1 MEETSDAKRRRTE
14 GSPAGFDDVEEEARA
29 EEDVGEEEEPD
40 WDAIEAKRLE
50 EHERILR
57 TRPTRL
63 THPILDAPEFR
74 PTREEFLDP
83 IAYLEQIREE
93 AEAYGII
100 KVIPPDGWAPEC
112 GLDWESPKRF
122 ATKRQRI
129 DRLQQS
135 QPYDDGRKY
144 TLKEYRRMANRFMDA
159 WLTRE
164 ERPVDIGTAT
174 DWGELYDDYWNIVDR
189 GAMIGEEIEV
199 EYGNDVDAATYWSGF
214 PAGATSADDL
224 SKARVASLS
233 LDDPAYYAA
242 SGWNLNNIA
251 LWPGSLLRRHDAPLP
266 GVNTPWLYL
275 GMLFGTFPWHNEDNY
290 FESINYHHAGA
301 PKQWYGVPGAEA
313 AAFEDVVRRFYK
325 QRLLEVPDLLHRI
338 NLQVSPAKLIALGV
352 PVKRLTQRAGEF
364 VVTFPQAFHGGFSYG
379 FNCGEAVNFATRHWI
394 AHARLANER
403 YRRAGRLA
411 VVSHDR
417 LMFTLKANE
426 DDLDAPTKKLL
437 LEELRRIAVEDLRA
451 RNAAFA
457 DGVRAISH
465 LCTPPANKVGR
476 VDGAACDY
484 DDKRVCAACKH
495 TCFLSAV
502 ASETSQ
508 TEVCCLRH
516 VSHVGR
522 GPPSSKYM
530 IEWEP
535 RDKLESLIAEID
547 AELGQK
553 EPLPTRPS
561 PTASAAA
568 SSPRESAGGSPRESA
583 GLGTEVAA
591 TPAISAS

>member
-1 MEETSDAKRRRTE
+1 MEQPSAKRRRARQAPDKFAG
-14 GSPAGFDDVEEEARA
+14 GSSGNQREEELYQL
-29 EEDVGEEEEPD
+29 
-40 WDAIEAKRLE
+40 AIANSRLE
-50 EHERILR
+50 M
-57 TRPTRL
+57 RL
-63 THPILDAPEFR
+63 ATFRDHPIPDAPVFR
-74 PTREEFLDP
+74 PTAEEFADP
-83 IAYLEQIREE
+83 LAYIDSIRAE
-93 AEAYGII
+93 AEPHGICKI
-100 KVIPPDGWAPEC
+100 VPPEGWKVPCAV
-112 GLDWESPKRF
+112 DWTSPKRF
-122 ATKRQRI
+122 NTKKQRVDNLGEALPFDDGNRYTLAEYRHMADGFLRQRV
-129 DRLQQS
+129 
-135 QPYDDGRKY
+135 GEKHAG
-144 TLKEYRRMANRFMDA
+144 KEGDELLRA
-159 WLTRE
+159 LE
-164 ERPVDIGTAT
+164 E
-174 DWGELYDDYWNIVDR
+174 DYWGLVDK
-189 GAMIGEEIEV
+189 GEEAVEV

>member
-1 MEETSDAKRRRTE
+1 MEQPSAKRRRARQAPDKFAG
-14 GSPAGFDDVEEEARA
+14 GSSGNQREEELYQL
-29 EEDVGEEEEPD
+29 
-40 WDAIEAKRLE
+40 AIANSRLE
-50 EHERILR
+50 M
-57 TRPTRL
+57 RL
-63 THPILDAPEFR
+63 ATFRDHPIPDAPVFR
-74 PTREEFLDP
+74 PTAEEFADP
-83 IAYLEQIREE
+83 LAYIDSIRAE
-93 AEAYGII
+93 AEPHGICKI
-100 KVIPPDGWAPEC
+100 VPPEGWKVPCAV
-112 GLDWESPKRF
+112 DWTSPKRF
-122 ATKRQRI
+122 NTKKQRVDNLGEALPFDDGNRYTLAEYRHMADGFLRQRV
-129 DRLQQS
+129 
-135 QPYDDGRKY
+135 GEKHAG
-144 TLKEYRRMANRFMDA
+144 KEGDELLRA
-159 WLTRE
+159 LE
-164 ERPVDIGTAT
+164 E
-174 DWGELYDDYWNIVDR
+174 DYWGLVDK
-189 GAMIGEEIEV
+189 GEEAVEV
-199 EYGNDVDAATYWSGF
+199 EYGNDVDVHKYWTGFVKPDLKPEQLSVAAAAAAPYGS
-214 PAGATSADDL
+214 PE
-224 SKARVASLS
+224 
-233 LDDPAYYAA
+233 YYRR

-251 LWPGSLLRRHDAPLP
+251 RWPGGLLKHVTVPIA
-266 GVNTPWLYL
+266 GVTSPWLYL
-275 GMLFGTFPWHNEDNY
+275 GMLFSTFSWHNEDNY
-290 FESINYHHAGA
+290 LSSINYHHSGA
-301 PKQWYGVPGAEA
+301 PKQWFGVPGAKA
-313 AAFEDVVRRFYK
+313 SAFESVVRRFFRSEK
-325 QRLLEVPDLLHRI
+325 KEVPDVLHHM
-338 NLQVSPAKLIALGV
+338 NTMFSPSKLKALGV
-352 PVKRLTQRAGEF
+352 PVYQILQQPGEF
-364 VVTFPQAFHGGFSYG
+364 VVTYPQAFHGGFSYG
-379 FNCGEAVNFATRHWI
+379 FNCGEAVNFAAPHWVE
-394 AHARLANER
+394 HARLANER